1 MNRKLIK
8 NTFRCGE
15 EPCIASGM
23 IYYPEE
29 ITKSTSEYTYAYQ
42 HPISMNWLSEEEA
55 IEYMRLK
62 YE

>member
-1 MNRKLIK
+1 MNLKLIK
-8 NTFRCGE
+8 NTFKHNSDR
-15 EPCIASGM
+15 CIASGM

-29 ITKSTSEYTYAYQ
+29 ITPSTSEYTYAYQ